1 MGAYAYLAPGT
12 VAEAMAILDEHAN
25 QGSRVQVLAGG
36 TDLLVQMRTFD
47 RVPRTILDVKKIEDA
62 NRVEIGAEETYI
74 GAAVASAVLN
84 ENQDLVKLFPGL
96 LEAADLIGSTQIQGR
111 ATIGGNLCNASPAG
125 DSIPALVANDATC
138 VIASGDG
145 IRELPVV
152 EFTTGPGVN
161 ALAANEFLLGLK
173 MKNPQP
179 RQADAYLRFIPRT
192 EMDIAVVGCGVALA
206 FDESGTCT
214 MARVAI
220 GAVAPTVLVVPAAAD
235 ALLGSTVDEAAL
247 QAAGV
252 ACTEAS
258 SPISDKR
265 GTAEYRRKVVAV
277 LCRRAAQIAKDR
289 ALGERE
295 Y

>member
-47 RVPRTILDVKKIEDA
+47 RAPRTILDVKKIADA

-125 DSIPALVANDATC
+125 DTIPALVVNDATC

-173 MKNPQP
+173 MQNPQP

-220 GAVAPTVLVVPAAAD
+220 GAVAPTVLVVPAAVD

-289 ALGERE
+289 ALA
-295 Y
+295 

>member
-47 RVPRTILDVKKIEDA
+47 RAPRTILDVKKIEDA

-152 EFTTGPGVN
+152 EFTPGPGVN

-192 EMDIAVVGCGVALA
+192 EMDIAVVGCGVALG

-235 ALLGSTVDEAAL
+235 ALLESTVDEAAL

-289 ALGERE
+289 ALA
-295 Y
+295 